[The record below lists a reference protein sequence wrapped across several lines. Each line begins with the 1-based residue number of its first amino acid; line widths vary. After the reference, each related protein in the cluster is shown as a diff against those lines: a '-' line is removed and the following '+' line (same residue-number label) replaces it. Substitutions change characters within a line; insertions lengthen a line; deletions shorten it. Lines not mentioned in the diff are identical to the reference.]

1 MLRICGTSK
10 TPLLVGTHNFENYST
25 HISLKIN
32 DLTKADLNNIFKSIE
47 DLLKPFEPGEFIALK
62 SSSFFEKLNEIEDD
76 VDLNDYIYDF
86 DEGETIQ
93 YVESFDRDDDYDDDH
108 YDDDEDDDDYD
119 DENDEYS
126 HLEDIN
132 NFDTISIDAI
142 DDYYVRFI
150 IVNKNNITIQISSN
164 IVTVE
169 LTKEEFISLYER

>member
-32 DLTKADLNNIFKSIE
+32 NLTKADLNNIFRSIE

-62 SSSFFEKLNEIEDD
+62 SNSFFEKLNEIEDD

-86 DEGETIQ
+86 DEGEKIQ
-93 YVESFDRDDDYDDDH
+93 YVESFDRDTDYEDDYDDD
-108 YDDDEDDDDYD
+108 ENDDYD

-150 IVNKNNITIQISSN
+150 IENKKNITIQISSN